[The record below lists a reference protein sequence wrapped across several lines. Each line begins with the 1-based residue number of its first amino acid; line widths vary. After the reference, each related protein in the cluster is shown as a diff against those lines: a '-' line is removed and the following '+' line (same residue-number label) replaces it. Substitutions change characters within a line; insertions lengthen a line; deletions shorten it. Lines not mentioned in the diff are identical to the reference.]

1 MRQSALLL
9 AGALL
14 ALPLLAHGEPRL
26 TADDVSLILAQAV
39 SKASRSDTEAIVAVT
54 DREGFLLG
62 LWDVGHQPAVLPPF
76 SLTNLDVIKL
86 YAKVGASITRAST
99 AAFLSSNGEAFT
111 SRTAGFIIQQHFPPG
126 VRNTPNGPLVGVGFS
141 SLFFTDVNR
150 VKLIPPG
157 FDGAAPVSPL
167 VSPGVR
173 APAYPLTSLDDS
185 PGGVPLYKGGTL
197 VGGVGVTGDGFP
209 TNLLPAGAIFFKETQ
224 RQATSG
230 FETNKDAD
238 EEVALTG
245 QTGYRPPDFILA
257 TNVLISGIRI
267 PYVYEDQPASRG
279 GRCPHPGDIGHTIAV
294 PLGGEVKP
302 PDCRRPRR
310 PLTLTSSELRRRGG
324 PGAFPAARRSAAQCP
339 VRARIGRAPRLK
351 ADEVQTII
359 GQAAAARRTPGRAS
373 GSRSAVRRRFSSA
386 WSKIPTKPASRH
398 RSRRFPDAWRSDDL
412 LLGRRGAK
420 GAHGDLLLQSAACH
434 VLAHRRL
441 SLAALLSA
449 GSRRAPVGTALRL
462 SGGRE
467 PAAAPY
473 PRSACRRAALP
484 R

>member
-1 MRQSALLL
+1 MRQTALLL

-62 LWDVGHQPAVLPPF
+62 LWDVSGHQPAVLPPF

-126 VRNTPNGPLVGVGFS
+126 VRNTPNGPLVGVGLS

-157 FDGAAPVSPL
+157 FDGAAPVSTV

-173 APAYPLTSLDDS
+173 APFYPLTSLDDS

-238 EEVALTG
+238 EEVALAG
-245 QTGYRPPDFILA
+245 QTGYRPPDYILA
-257 TNVLISGIRI
+257 TNVLIGGIRI
-267 PYVYEDQPASRG
+267 PYVYEDADTFPRRNDVRTLGASG
-279 GRCPHPGDIGHTIAV
+279 TPSRCRCGA
-294 PLGGEVKP
+294 ERMP

-310 PLTLTSSELRRRGG
+310 PLTLMS
-324 PGAFPAARRSAAQCP
+324 SAASAGWMALC
-339 VRARIGRAPRLK
+339 VSRCA
-351 ADEVQTII
+351 TIRC
-359 GQAAAARRTPGRAS
+359 AT
-373 GSRSAVRRRFSSA
+373 
-386 WSKIPTKPASRH
+386 SRH
-398 RSRRFPDAWRSDDL
+398 
-412 LLGRRGAK
+412 
-420 GAHGDLLLQSAACH
+420 
-434 VLAHRRL
+434 
-441 SLAALLSA
+441 
-449 GSRRAPVGTALRL
+449 APVSVALR
-462 SGGRE
+462 
-467 PAAAPY
+467 A
-473 PRSACRRAALP
+473 
-484 R
+484 